1 MEVKD
6 LIKDKIAIL
15 FTLDEV
21 NAVLTQLGKLPFN
34 EVFQLIS
41 LIQMQGKD
49 QAEKIL
55 EKQKEEAVK
64 TEQPE

>member
-55 EKQKEEAVK
+55 EKQKEEESK
-64 TEQPE
+64 KD

>member
-15 FTLDEV
+15 FTLEEV

-55 EKQKEEAVK
+55 EKQKEEESK
-64 TEQPE
+64 KD

>member
-15 FTLDEV
+15 FTLEEV
-21 NAVLTQLGKLPFN
+21 NAILTQLGKAPFN
-34 EVFQLIS
+34 EVFHLIS
-41 LIQMQGKD
+41 LIQMQGQA

-55 EKQKEEAVK
+55 EKQKEEESK
-64 TEQPE
+64 KD

>member
-1 MEVKD
+1 ME
-6 LIKDKIAIL
+6 DKIAIL

-34 EVFQLIS
+34 EVFHLIS

-55 EKQKEEAVK
+55 EKQKEEESK
-64 TEQPE
+64 KD

>member
-1 MEVKD
+1 MEN
-6 LIKDKIAIL
+6 KIVII

-21 NAVLTQLGKLPFN
+21 NAVLTQLGKSPFN
-34 EVFQLIS
+34 EVFHLIS

-55 EKQKEEAVK
+55 EKQKEEESK
-64 TEQPE
+64 KD